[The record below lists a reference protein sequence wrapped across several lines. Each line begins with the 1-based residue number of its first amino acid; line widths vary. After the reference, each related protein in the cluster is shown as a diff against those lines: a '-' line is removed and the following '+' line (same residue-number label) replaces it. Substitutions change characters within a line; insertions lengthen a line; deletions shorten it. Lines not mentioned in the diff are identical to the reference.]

1 MSTSEKERIGAIGQG
16 FTCLTAQTAQSLAL
30 EGLEDYPMT
39 TWLINDD
46 QKHKP
51 HYINKIVLQTFSKC

>member
-16 FTCLTAQTAQSLAL
+16 FTCLTAQTAQSLAI

-39 TWLINDD
+39 T
-46 QKHKP
+46 
-51 HYINKIVLQTFSKC
+51 